1 MHWTVA
7 YLSPNSSKSSS
18 NDLPETAATTAVEHK
33 SNGLIDGQKSTN
45 TATRNSITDTHR
57 AASTTIA
64 AKDSPATRPE
74 VQKST
79 VTSAPQTSL
88 ESKDG
93 RLPAGQQRSSTSIT
107 IRSQQA
113 KKSSFESSSKV
124 TEQVMQKKDPES
136 TRSSGRNVVPA
147 VIESSKET
155 TRMIRESRVEA
166 LGSPPSF
173 DLQPQSQEVIQGSKV
188 TFKCQGKH
196 GQLIVF
202 YSINFNVCI
211 H

>member
-1 MHWTVA
+1 M
-7 YLSPNSSKSSS
+7 
-18 NDLPETAATTAVEHK
+18 AATTAVEHK
-33 SNGLIDGQKSTN
+33 SNGLIDGQKSAN
-45 TATRNSITDTHR
+45 TSTRNSITDTHT
-57 AASTTIA
+57 AASTTTT

-74 VQKST
+74 VCKSA
-79 VTSAPQTSL
+79 VTSAPQTST

-93 RLPAGQQRSSTSIT
+93 RLPASQQRSSTSIT

-113 KKSSFESSSKV
+113 KKSSFESSTKV

-136 TRSSGRNVVPA
+136 IRSSGRNVVPA
-147 VIESSKET
+147 VTESSRET

-173 DLQPQSQEVIQGSKV
+173 DLQPQSQEVTQGSKV
-188 TFKCQGKH
+188 TFKCQGKR
-196 GQLIVF
+196 GQLIIFCSVN
-202 YSINFNVCI
+202 SNVWI